1 MFSVLVKSRSTASC
15 TGFLRKIGVVN
26 NLAPKQQLR
35 QTTIQTKRWSSLASA
50 NTTTTSTAA
59 AAAMT
64 TAGREMEGFMS
75 VFPHVLKDITET
87 IAPYD
92 DTNASEW
99 LARAVLYNV
108 PKGKRNRGLF
118 TVAAYQSLMMATDSE
133 IDATN
138 LRRSR
143 YLGWCVEVLQAV
155 FLIADDIMDHSE
167 TRRGAPCWYK
177 VADVGMIAI
186 NDSLMLENAMF
197 ALLRQH
203 FAGEPYYVPLLELF
217 HEAMLVTTVGES
229 LDLQMALLRVG
240 DFTMERYSA
249 IVRNKTAFYSF
260 YLPIAAAMR
269 MAGFTDA
276 KQFGQAKAIL
286 YEIGHYFQVQD
297 DFLDC
302 FGDPGVTGKIGTDI
316 QDNKCTWL
324 AAQCMSLATEDQRTV
339 MQECYGQ
346 VEAEKVEMVKRLY
359 EKLNLAQMFA
369 AYEEESYRLI
379 KERIEALPHGIP
391 HGIFYET
398 MEKIYRR
405 DH

>member
-1 MFSVLVKSRSTASC
+1 
-15 TGFLRKIGVVN
+15 
-26 NLAPKQQLR
+26 
-35 QTTIQTKRWSSLASA
+35 
-50 NTTTTSTAA
+50 
-59 AAAMT
+59 
-64 TAGREMEGFMS
+64 MEGFMS

-118 TVAAYQSLMMATDSE
+118 TVAAYRSLMMATSDDGSNSN
-133 IDATN
+133 IDANN

-197 ALLRQH
+197 ALLRKQ
-203 FAGEPYYVPLLELF
+203 FGNEPYYVPLFELF

-229 LDLQMALLRVG
+229 LDLQMALLRVT

-269 MAGFTDA
+269 MAGFTEPR
-276 KQFGQAKAIL
+276 QFAQAKEIL

-302 FGDPGVTGKIGTDI
+302 FGDPEVTGKIGTDI

-324 AAQCMSLATEDQRTV
+324 AAQCMAVATDDERNV

-346 VEAEKVEMVKRLY
+346 MEADKVERVKQLY
-359 EKLNLAQMFA
+359 EKLNLPQMFA
-369 AYEEESYRLI
+369 TYEEESYRLI
-379 KERIEALPHGIP
+379 KGHIEALPAGIP